1 MLSDVQ
7 LDENKDDS
15 IKSQSILGNKLFG
28 HFSLE
33 QQDTEQV
40 FGKSEVPSG
49 MTVGSAN
56 FGRIILKG
64 DVVFN
69 MNYNL

>member
-1 MLSDVQ
+1 MMK
-7 LDENKDDS
+7 N
-15 IKSQSILGNKLFG
+15 LFG
-28 HFSLE
+28 HFSVE

-40 FGKSEVPSG
+40 LGKSEVPSG

>member
-1 MLSDVQ
+1 MLSDIKV
-7 LDENKDDS
+7 DENQYDS
-15 IKSQSILGNKLFG
+15 IKKKSILGENVFG
-28 HFSLE
+28 HFSKD
-33 QQDTEQV
+33 QQDTILS
-40 FGKSEVPSG
+40 KSEIPSG